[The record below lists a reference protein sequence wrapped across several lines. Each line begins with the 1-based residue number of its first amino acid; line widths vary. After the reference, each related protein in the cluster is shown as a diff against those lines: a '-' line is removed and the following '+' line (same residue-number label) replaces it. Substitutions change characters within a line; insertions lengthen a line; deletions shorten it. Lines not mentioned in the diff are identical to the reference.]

1 MSLYFYVCA
10 FVVFYNICTL
20 AKLYVSDSSDCKQ
33 CPRVLAEVEHIDDD
47 ADAAGIN
54 FVKIEDKRLAKEY
67 GVFALPAILFFKLGS
82 KEPVIY
88 AGDLYDEQQIL
99 QWLLTQ
105 KDPSGDIIE
114 DIEGDELVG
123 LINNAEAL
131 AVYFC
136 KYLFSYSILIE
147 CCLLYRA
154 TRAK

>member
-1 MSLYFYVCA
+1 M
-10 FVVFYNICTL
+10 
-20 AKLYVSDSSDCKQ
+20 VSDSSDCKQ

-67 GVFALPAILFFKLGS
+67 GVFALPAILFFKLGA

-88 AGDLYDEQQIL
+88 AGDLYNEQQIL

-105 KDPSGDIIE
+105 KDPSGDVIE
-114 DIEGDELVG
+114 DVEGDELVG

-136 KYLFSYSILIE
+136 KFSIE
-147 CCLLYRA
+147 FCSSSLSRA
-154 TRAK
+154 ISAK

>member
-1 MSLYFYVCA
+1 MFWDILHIFHHHHR
-10 FVVFYNICTL
+10 I
-20 AKLYVSDSSDCKQ
+20 KLYVPDSSDCKQ

-54 FVKIEDKRLAKEY
+54 FVKIDDKRLAKEY

-114 DIEGDELVG
+114 AVEGEELMY
-123 LINNAEAL
+123 LINNEDAL

-136 KYLFSYSILIE
+136 K
-147 CCLLYRA
+147 
-154 TRAK
+154 

>member
-1 MSLYFYVCA
+1 MISLRIRARLHIKSNPFIANYKFPIVCTMG
-10 FVVFYNICTL
+10 FRI
-20 AKLYVSDSSDCKQ
+20 KLYVPDSSECKQ

-88 AGDLYDEQQIL
+88 AGDLYDEQLIL

-105 KDPSGDIIE
+105 KDPSGDVIE
-114 DIEGDELVG
+114 AVVGDELVG
-123 LINNAEAL
+123 LIQNSEAL

-136 KYLFSYSILIE
+136 K
-147 CCLLYRA
+147 
-154 TRAK
+154 

>member
-1 MSLYFYVCA
+1 MSLCSYVSLVSA
-10 FVVFYNICTL
+10 SGKVHI
-20 AKLYVSDSSDCKQ
+20 KLYVPDSSDCKQ

-54 FVKIEDKRLAKEY
+54 FVKIDEKRLAKEY

-114 DIEGDELVG
+114 DVEGDELVG

-136 KYLFSYSILIE
+136 KFSTTFCSS
-147 CCLLYRA
+147 LLGKA
-154 TRAK
+154 VSAK